1 MFSRNCFAK
10 AGGRLLLP
18 LTAGLIALCPSS
30 IVCADDVV
38 PGKGKEE
45 AWMNARTVADIAKIQ
60 MNSGKYDDAINGYKS
75 AINVYSDDPS
85 FHWGLGAAFEKAN
98 RPKEAEQAYRNAVQK
113 DSKSADGWF
122 RLAELSS
129 KLGNA
134 RQADSAYTRAYELAP
149 DRFDICFKQAI
160 NLASKDATK
169 SSALMTKALSLAKTP
184 KDKADVKQYMTK
196 VSADTAP
203 PTANAVRLFKITT
216 QVVGASSAASPG
228 ANQAIGKD
236 GLFAYAG
243 PAGRSISQRGLRK
256 VLELVLIDNSN
267 RRMKLSAQD
276 ALSLMRVG
284 GIAGLKAKG
293 WAGEVRPIPITDLNP
308 QTEIGSQFVIPSPI

>member
-1 MFSRNCFAK
+1 
-10 AGGRLLLP
+10 LP
-18 LTAGLIALCPSS
+18 WAAGLILLCPFS
-30 IVCADDVV
+30 VVLAEDAV

-60 MNSGKYDDAINGYKS
+60 LNSGKYDDAVNGYKS
-75 AINVYSDDPS
+75 AISIYSDDPS
-85 FHWGLGAAFEKAN
+85 FHWGLGAALQKAN
-98 RPKEAEQAYRNAVQK
+98 RTREAEQAYRSAVQK

-129 KLGNA
+129 KLGNVV
-134 RQADSAYTRAYELAP
+134 QADSAYSKAYELAP
-149 DRFDICFKQAI
+149 DRFEICFKQAI
-160 NLASKDATK
+160 NLASKDAAR
-169 SSALMTKALSLAKTP
+169 SSALMKRAFALAKTP
-184 KDKADVKQYMTK
+184 KDKADVTQYMSK

-216 QVVGASSAASPG
+216 QAASASSAAATG

-243 PAGRSISQRGLRK
+243 PAGRSISQRGLKK

-267 RRMKLSAQD
+267 RRMRLTAQD
-276 ALSLMRVG
+276 ALSLMRIG

>member
-1 MFSRNCFAK
+1 MFSSIYFCKSARA
-10 AGGRLLLP
+10 RLFLP
-18 LTAGLIALCPSS
+18 LAAGLIAICFSAA
-30 IVCADDVV
+30 VHADDAV

-60 MNSGKYDDAINGYKS
+60 LTSGKYEDAINGYKS
-75 AINVYSDDPS
+75 AISVYSDDPS
-85 FHWGLGAAFEKAN
+85 FHWGLGAALEKAN

-134 RQADSAYTRAYELAP
+134 SQADAAYTKAYELAP
-149 DRFDICFKQAI
+149 DRFEICFKQAI
-160 NLASKDATK
+160 NLASKDAAK
-169 SSALMTKALSLAKTP
+169 STALMTKGLSLAKTP

-216 QVVGASSAASPG
+216 QAASTSS
-228 ANQAIGKD
+228 
-236 GLFAYAG
+236 
-243 PAGRSISQRGLRK
+243 PA
-256 VLELVLIDNSN
+256 DN
-267 RRMKLSAQD
+267 
-276 ALSLMRVG
+276 
-284 GIAGLKAKG
+284 
-293 WAGEVRPIPITDLNP
+293 RPPTGF
-308 QTEIGSQFVIPSPI
+308 T